1 MRLHLAYAMAVQ
13 GSSLPAWIWPW
24 QHGPLLRCEWILQ
37 ADMTHMTWEKLILRT
52 DAPGLYDRISKL
64 SLASI
69 APWLHGIGWQWQCRR
84 NTSVLPV
91 VILWLTRDL
100 KISPFVLPKQIQHHL
115 SNDCLTSYNLQRW
128 NLLKR
133 IRDHETSWKKQRVIS
148 VSQAEFQP
156 QALLSECIPPG
167 IMSPATT
174 GTQALANIMWA
185 TATLKKENAPR
196 SKVSD
201 SKRLWWVLTLSIS
214 KFIWFTKLETTW
226 TFQISWHV
234 RLSLFIFI
242 DSLITNWS
250 FPPFSPIFTIWGCFD
265 PARCLHRS
273 LNLQSFL
280 SGFFFRMDSFG
291 FDEAKLLDAGVDFRP
306 HEYSTMVCL
315 DCLDRTLPWL
325 WSFLGSPNPKFMM
338 CSFDVEAKLAVDIS
352 EARSRWSMVITQAR
366 EDCLFSRVS
375 GTDSTDS
382 Q

>member
-1 MRLHLAYAMAVQ
+1 MKYRNACLQPRLVFASIGFFGIRLHLAYAMAVQ

-69 APWLHGIGWQWQCRR
+69 APWLHGIGWHWQCCS
-84 NTSVLPV
+84 TSVLPV

-133 IRDHETSWKKQRVIS
+133 IRDHETSWKQQRVIS

-156 QALLSECIPPG
+156 QAWLSECIPAG

-201 SKRLWWVLTLSIS
+201 SKRLWWVLTRSIS
-214 KFIWFTKLETTW
+214 KFIWFTKLENNKQLVITCQTV
-226 TFQISWHV
+226 TLHIHC
-234 RLSLFIFI
+234 FI
-242 DSLITNWS
+242 D
-250 FPPFSPIFTIWGCFD
+250 
-265 PARCLHRS
+265 H
-273 LNLQSFL
+273 
-280 SGFFFRMDSFG
+280 
-291 FDEAKLLDAGVDFRP
+291 
-306 HEYSTMVCL
+306 
-315 DCLDRTLPWL
+315 
-325 WSFLGSPNPKFMM
+325 
-338 CSFDVEAKLAVDIS
+338 
-352 EARSRWSMVITQAR
+352 
-366 EDCLFSRVS
+366 
-375 GTDSTDS
+375 
-382 Q
+382 